1 MLLFLL
7 FSLAKLRRAQ
17 FAIYCCVV
25 IASLPG
31 EFLTLFSA
39 GQNSQSVRNRWAL
52 WVCREV
58 PYRIRPKIQRHL
70 RKVSCK
76 CFMLFCTSQSM
87 SNNGRKA
94 GATILFLSVIMHR
107 KVEQISHV
115 NFFVVFFYRGLFSL
129 PRNRFFVSSRN
140 TPPYHCYRWM
150 VTPQDFIHVKV
161 TQQLLLSIAMLC
173 PQLLHMHSNYYTYMN
188 YKDNFYH
195 LAQHEKDEVILLPRS
210 VLVLV
215 LSIQAGQVVQH
226 CNLFSLQTFKK
237 EMGEIHSLRKWTSRK
252 SRSNRLAGQAPKI
265 WYISKLKLLMTYY
278 FAFACTWYVV
288 ASLIITT
295 KTSSP

>member
-1 MLLFLL
+1 MSIFLL
-7 FSLAKLRRAQ
+7 FSSTAVCLVSLAT
-17 FAIYCCVV
+17 V
-25 IASLPG
+25 
-31 EFLTLFSA
+31 FL
-39 GQNSQSVRNRWAL
+39 
-52 WVCREV
+52 
-58 PYRIRPKIQRHL
+58 
-70 RKVSCK
+70 
-76 CFMLFCTSQSM
+76 
-87 SNNGRKA
+87 
-94 GATILFLSVIMHR
+94 
-107 KVEQISHV
+107 
-115 NFFVVFFYRGLFSL
+115 
-129 PRNRFFVSSRN
+129 SSRN

-173 PQLLHMHSNYYTYMN
+173 PQLFHMHSNYYTYMN

-195 LAQHEKDEVILLPRS
+195 LAEHEKDEVILLPRS

-265 WYISKLKLLMTYY
+265 WYISKLKLLMTHY